1 MNGQKTIVI
10 TGSTR
15 GIGFGLADEFLK
27 RGNAVTISGR
37 SEESVNTAIRDLAKR
52 HDSQRIH
59 GKVCD
64 VTSLAEIEGL
74 WESTKER
81 FGNIDI
87 WINNA
92 GVGHQ
97 VKPVWEVAPENVQAV
112 VNTNLL
118 GVLYG
123 SRVAI
128 QGMLEQGYGQLY
140 NMEGHGSN
148 GTVRKGVSV
157 YGTTKAGVT
166 YLTKALVKEA
176 EGTPVQIGTIRP
188 GMVITDMI
196 TDQFQ
201 DNPEELE
208 RFKSILNI
216 IADKVETV
224 SPYLV
229 ERILTN
235 QQSNARITWLSPL
248 KIWWRFLTAPLN
260 KRDLFSK
267 ET

>member
-1 MNGQKTIVI
+1 MNQQKTIVI

-15 GIGFGLADEFLK
+15 GIGFGLAEEFLK
-27 RGNAVTISGR
+27 RGNAVVISGR
-37 SEESVNTAIRDLAKR
+37 SEESVKKAIKDLLDR
-52 HDSQRIH
+52 HDSSQIH
-59 GKVCD
+59 GQACD
-64 VTSLAEIEGL
+64 VTSLAEIEAL
-74 WESTKER
+74 WESTLER
-81 FGNIDI
+81 FGKVDI

-92 GVGHQ
+92 GLGHL
-97 VKPVWEVAPENVQAV
+97 VKPIWEVSPEIVQAV

-118 GVLYG
+118 GTFYG

-128 QGMLEQGYGQLY
+128 QGMVEQGYGQLY

-148 GTVRKGVSV
+148 GVVRNGISV
-157 YGTTKAGVT
+157 YGTTKAG
-166 YLTKALVKEA
+166 
-176 EGTPVQIGTIRP
+176 

-224 SPYLV
+224 APYLV
-229 ERILTN
+229 ERILAN

-248 KIWWRFLTAPLN
+248 KIWWRFLTAPFN
-260 KRDLFSK
+260 KRDLFS
-267 ET
+267 E